1 MWAKTFPRSSGM
13 ISPDIGHSISVE
25 RRLLWIRLDRGGGKL
40 VGLLQ
45 NPHYPAEIWSGSQFE
60 DNPSFSVVNLWA
72 AGNCALADHDL
83 FEVRWQPEFYPVG
96 AVYVREGFAS
106 DMQLDLFISMVLH
119 LDTGNKKHL
128 ASNHIQ

>member
-1 MWAKTFPRSSGM
+1 M
-13 ISPDIGHSISVE
+13 
-25 RRLLWIRLDRGGGKL
+25 RLDCGGGEL

-45 NPHYPAEIWSGSQFE
+45 NPHYAAEIWSGSQFE

-96 AVYVREGFAS
+96 AVDVREGFAA